1 MAALGLAARVFLPDG
16 DTTAAMGLRLGVL
29 VAVGMAGYAAII
41 FGVHG
46 ERVRA
51 FRAFLRSVRE

>member
-1 MAALGLAARVFLPDG
+1 MAAMVLATRALLPDG
-16 DTTAAMGLRLGVL
+16 TTTSAMALRLGVL
-29 VAVGMAGYAAII
+29 VGVGIAGYAAII

-51 FRAFLRSVRE
+51 FRAFLRSVRG